1 MPSACRLL
9 SLTVLVGLVGDPP
22 TEPKKQ
28 PDCDVGTEVPA
39 FYVREV
45 TGSRPNLAVCLVCK
59 NGSRPSVLV
68 AVRKLDAQV
77 ESLLEAVDRTVDSH
91 RADSLRGFAIF
102 LTREGHGV
110 REIQP
115 QLMTLARE
123 RKLSLPLTVP
133 VESATGPTGL
143 TIPADAQATVFL
155 YADKRI
161 VSCRHFRAGELSREK
176 IDDVVRDANRLIKSA
191 APASSDD

>member
-1 MPSACRLL
+1 MFGAYCLL
-9 SLTVLVGLVGDPP
+9 TIALIPGAVGDPP
-22 TEPKKQ
+22 AEPRKQ
-28 PDCDVGTEVPA
+28 ACDVGAEVPA

-45 TGSRPNLAVCLVCK
+45 NGPRPHLAVCLVCK

-77 ESLLEAVDRTVDSH
+77 ESLLEAVDRSIDGH
-91 RADSLRGFAIF
+91 RADGLRGFAIF
-102 LTREGHGV
+102 LTREGNGV

-123 RKLSLPLTVP
+123 RKLSLPLTIP

-143 TIPADAQATVFL
+143 TIPPDAQATVFL
-155 YADKRI
+155 YAHKRV
-161 VSCRHFRAGELSREK
+161 VSCQHFRAGDLTRER
-176 IDDVVRDANRLIKSA
+176 IDGVVRDATRLIKVVGPA
-191 APASSDD
+191 AEEP